1 MKKMIYAAIGLIAF
15 VLGTIGAFLPV
26 LPTVPFYL
34 LATWCFAKSSARLEA
49 WLHSKPLYQKHMTPF
64 FNGEGL
70 TIRQKVTM
78 MSITTI
84 MMLFAFVMMRE
95 IWIARIL
102 LFCAWVFHVCYFL
115 FKIRTKTTDPL

>member
-70 TIRQKVTM
+70 T
-78 MSITTI
+78 
-84 MMLFAFVMMRE
+84 
-95 IWIARIL
+95 
-102 LFCAWVFHVCYFL
+102 
-115 FKIRTKTTDPL
+115 